1 MSPLR
6 VTKDVRMAPR
16 RFSQIF
22 DDVLSTEFQL
32 FEAHPKNT
40 LSVLLNFEDVP
51 DLLCFVLLQPKLF
64 PCVFSCMASAF
75 LARGTATISGILDNI
90 CRIKPKLKLSSYS
103 QETFKIGLCKVPP
116 LDQAYSLLLLSNSCA
131 SQLLMT
137 KVRNR
142 FLKLYNRKAH
152 LHHYRNLLRCDT
164 EFEDAL
170 DGISSLIEDYS
181 CVAGGQV
188 PRHSCK
194 LRNAQPQEIRLPDNH
209 ETTSLGVP
217 FL

>member
-40 LSVLLNFEDVP
+40 L
-51 DLLCFVLLQPKLF
+51 
-64 PCVFSCMASAF
+64 CMASAF